1 MRSEVVTPLPHS
13 LIFPPREQFH
23 ISYALVRRIGEV
35 EDDRLKAVY
44 AWRTGRLIHDHFGKN
59 ALALDKSYTP
69 SLNLSLGTSSSY
81 NRSENVTREYAGSM
95 ICAGALANLT
105 AAERDLTVKGST
117 IESKDVSLAA
127 KGNVR
132 LAAGENTSVT
142 TTANK
147 YSSASVGASF
157 GINGLSDISIDVN
170 RAKGNSK
177 ETHTSY
183 SPALIRAEE
192 NAVITS
198 GKDTDIIGSK
208 VQGDKVT
215 ARVGGNLNIE
225 TLQEKETY
233 EEQNTSAGFGI
244 SWNVNL
250 FDGKTKQLA
259 TPDSENVYRKF
270 STPNI
275 GGSFSKGNISSHYKS
290 ARDQAG
296 IFAGTGGFDLL
307 VGKNTDLKGAL
318 IASKAPADKN
328 KLSTGTLSFSDL
340 ENEADYKAD
349 SHGMTLVTK
358 SVREFEDGKIRSHNR
373 LTPVPNLGITVQGS
387 ASTTTHSAI
396 APGTVIIRAGDK
408 DALDKI
414 LRTTDNT
421 LNTLEQIFSKEDVKE
436 QKELAE
442 TFSRLLNQEI
452 GDFAQR
458 MQERAKTPEERK
470 KWAEGSINITLLRAL
485 GSGIAASFGGKDAL
499 SGATGS
505 IAHDL
510 FAKEIAKIPDDNLQ
524 LLATAFIAGAT
535 AKLLNRDARTSAEAA
550 VYAVHYNAHG
560 HRRWFDG
567 EVVYRDG
574 KYYRYD
580 KARDKEDEIE
590 KPEEGMYIWK
600 DDEDGSGNGQDYK
613 IVSTDVSPDGLLKID
628 GDYISL
634 KLDQNGNVVFTG
646 GNSKLQEEL
655 NLHPVSSD
663 ISSNTHPFQG
673 KRLRFI
679 DGYWQGLKDGG
690 SEYAD
695 DLKEMVQNPFDI
707 AVNLVDLIKAVKED
721 PTLASEIG
729 EAKLNEWSDIVHNVV
744 HGSQVERGRELG
756 HLTVNILSILIPA
769 GNVGKA
775 AKLSKLSKWASVFK
789 NAEKTTLLHIPQVGN
804 KLEYVFGKATGNL
817 HNIQRSV
824 DLQRKV
830 NSIGIYDNE
839 NGRKIILDAL
849 SRTLNDKTSI
859 KESLRDGRT
868 LRESLLVGPQ
878 GVLKMETIWDGEK
891 LITVKILG
899 SK

>member
-44 AWRTGRLIHDHFGKN
+44 AWRTGRLIHDYFGKN

-244 SWNVNL
+244 SWNVNMT
-250 FDGKTKQLA
+250 KTKTTGPNKESIETTTRSFA
-259 TPDSENVYRKF
+259 K
-270 STPNI
+270 PNI

>member
-44 AWRTGRLIHDHFGKN
+44 AWRTGRLIHDYFGKN

-95 ICAGALANLT
+95 IRAGELANLT

-117 IESKDVSLAA
+117 VESKDVSLAA

-132 LAAGENTSVT
+132 LEAGENTSVT

-177 ETHTSY
+177 ETYTSY
-183 SPALIRAEE
+183 TPALIRAEE

-244 SWNVNL
+244 SWNVNMT
-250 FDGKTKQLA
+250 KTKTTGPNKESIETTTRSFA
-259 TPDSENVYRKF
+259 K
-270 STPNI
+270 PNI
-275 GGSFSKGNISSHYKS
+275 GGSFSKGNISSHYRS

>member
-44 AWRTGRLIHDHFGKN
+44 AWRTGRLIHDYFGKN

-259 TPDSENVYRKF
+259 TPDSESVYRKF
-270 STPNI
+270 SMPNI

>member
-259 TPDSENVYRKF
+259 TPDSESVYRKF
-270 STPNI
+270 SMPNI